1 MQIPA
6 VPLKVQFCLPYLR
19 ILDVLIALLNL
30 ASGSSMVQMKV
41 ENQTN

>member
-6 VPLKVQFCLPYLR
+6 ASLKVQFCLPYLP
-19 ILDVLIALLNL
+19 ILDVLITLLNL
-30 ASGSSMVQMKV
+30 ASGSSMVQMKI